1 MPTRN
6 ISLPVTLD
14 SFVEETI
21 KSGRYDNAS
30 EVVRAGLRLLLQ
42 EEKENLAKL
51 EALKIAIAEGLAGGA
66 EDGEVV
72 FARLRQRIKD
82 RAAAEE
88 AGQQCESLA

>member
-72 FARLRQRIKD
+72 FARLEHLSK
-82 RAAAEE
+82 
-88 AGQQCESLA
+88 